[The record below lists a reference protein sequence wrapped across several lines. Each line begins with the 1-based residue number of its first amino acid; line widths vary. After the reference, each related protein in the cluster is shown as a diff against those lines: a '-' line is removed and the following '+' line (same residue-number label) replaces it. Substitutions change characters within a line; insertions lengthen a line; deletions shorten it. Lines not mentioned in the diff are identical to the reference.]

1 MGPPALP
8 WVPSEGQLLSARD
21 PADWYE
27 SLSVAVENDGVFFLL
42 EKWADG
48 NQLEYYFESPEELLS
63 RVRGLIGQPVSIRV
77 MFGIPITITKGP
89 LRYLRVKGVQPLP
102 LFDATPVLED
112 EEEGYLGSESDRYGE
127 PVRSAGLVAPPQCT
141 EYETYED
148 ADDEEDEED
157 DR

>member
-48 NQLEYYFESPEELLS
+48 NQLEYYFESPQELLA
-63 RVRGLIGQPVSIRV
+63 RVKGLIGQPVSIRC

-89 LRYLRVKGVQPLP
+89 LRYLRVKGVQPMP

-112 EEEGYLGSESDRYGE
+112 DEEGYLGSELDRYGE
-127 PVRSAGLVAPPQCT
+127 PARVSGPAVGPQVP
-141 EYETYED
+141 EYGED
-148 ADDEEDEED
+148 EDDFEDDDEED